1 MAELG
6 GCAFSLERAT
16 ARGPPSARFHDGG
29 ISLPAAASLEVE
41 APPIWAASLVATGC
55 LRFVNRLDFRIWGW
69 TRTGSCKRSSARR
82 AVCICGGEPAVTIG
96 MLKRLRARTGR
107 LGGGGRRC
115 ASSSGE
121 LSLAAPIGD
130 REASSGEKDALA
142 EPELWLREARR
153 TLSVKSRCIALGEEC
168 SGVCSGEDTRRL
180 WSSGVGMRQNCRA
193 CSAASSLCRSR
204 VQMPGCLC
212 QGMPRPRFLSSCGV
226 ILADSESSERERR
239 VERRRARLPLTEA
252 GLQLEE
258 GREHRPHDDAL
269 PVDAFIPASQDI
281 SSELAAW
288 ARDSSSSSG
297 LNSLLLAAPGDV
309 GDRCAP
315 RGWAA
320 CLQGAAASARR
331 ARTAHG
337 PGEAGDMRPPGERG
351 ERRRSEPLPLELLAA
366 LLPALMADASRLA
379 RARSC

>member
-1 MAELG
+1 MNGRIGRLRVLLG
-6 GCAFSLERAT
+6 ESDRA
-16 ARGPPSARFHDGG
+16 RSAKR
-29 ISLPAAASLEVE
+29 SLPRRRDLPPGGSEPGSGGAAHLGREPRCNGLPQIRQ
-41 APPIWAASLVATGC
+41 PP
-55 LRFVNRLDFRIWGW
+55 RLQDLGLDPD
-69 TRTGSCKRSSARR
+69 GQLQASSARR

-153 TLSVKSRCIALGEEC
+153 TLSVKSRMLGRLQ
-168 SGVCSGEDTRRL
+168 RRGHPPL
-180 WSSGVGMRQNCRA
+180 
-193 CSAASSLCRSR
+193 
-204 VQMPGCLC
+204 
-212 QGMPRPRFLSSCGV
+212 
-226 ILADSESSERERR
+226 
-239 VERRRARLPLTEA
+239 VELRRRHEAELPRLLGGFVLMQVKGADARVPLPGDAQAAVLELLRRHPRGLRELREGAPRGAAA
-252 GLQLEE
+252 GTAPTDGGGAPTGGGQ
-258 GREHRPHDDAL
+258 GTPPHDDAL

-331 ARTAHG
+331 ARTAH
-337 PGEAGDMRPPGERG
+337 
-351 ERRRSEPLPLELLAA
+351 
-366 LLPALMADASRLA
+366 
-379 RARSC
+379 